1 MLVYDPGHNPAQG
14 KPWWS
19 GLADLLVR
27 ALKKGLQIYEEF
39 CDWLQNQ
46 QEDFWANDN
55 WDYAAIDEEIDK
67 KADEAKKKYN
77 DHLDVM
83 RDNYKASI
91 RGLPQEKRKPAA
103 GYFAECID
111 ILNGFQK
118 TVTDYISSFLKK
130 AWSVLKD
137 FTMRIKG
144 VVEQIIEAIRSVFS
158 RGGPDPP
165 MHLKK
170 YCENARVTALLN

>member
-1 MLVYDPGHNPAQG
+1 LRFSDFRKRPCWCTTPDTTPPRANRG
-14 KPWWS
+14 
-19 GLADLLVR
+19 GL
-27 ALKKGLQIYEEF
+27 GWQIY
-39 CDWLQNQ
+39 WL
-46 QEDFWANDN
+46 ERSRRGYRYTNDN

-83 RDNYKASI
+83 RDDYKASI

-144 VVEQIIEAIRSVFS
+144 VVEQIIEAIRSIFS